1 MAVVRNQF
9 SRIIKTIKNPTAKKY
24 YLCKSKLRGMNPFM
38 VYSGNH
44 VFHFTKFESA
54 LRIVATQSLK
64 FGRFENM
71 NDIAEVKKDVYGM
84 IPADTISKELSNYQS
99 ISLTLDNL
107 SHRGFYIDPLWGH
120 YAQGGNGVCFVFD
133 KDKLSQKVIEQFGEK
148 AKIAPINYLSNFS
161 NAIFTEGDS
170 KKAVE
175 KYIED
180 HLEDIFFTK
189 SLDWEYEQE
198 LRVLIKGYDKDE
210 KLHYGEDTLIAVILC
225 LPKVVDYKESSEFKI
240 LKSMLTN
247 TPILRYTTSLGN
259 KELLDENGEKVCDII
274 GVDLQVLFE

>member
-1 MAVVRNQF
+1 
-9 SRIIKTIKNPTAKKY
+9 
-24 YLCKSKLRGMNPFM
+24 MNPFM
-38 VYSGNH
+38 VYSGKH

-54 LRIVATQSLK
+54 LRIIATRSLK

-71 NDIAEVKKDVYGM
+71 NDIAEVKRDVYGM
-84 IPADTISKELSNYQS
+84 IPADRITKELSNYQS
-99 ISLTLDNL
+99 ISITLDNP
-107 SHRGFYIDPLWGH
+107 SHRGFFIDPLWGH

-133 KDKLSQKVIEQFGEK
+133 KDKLFQKVTEQFGEK
-148 AKIAPINYLSNFS
+148 AKIAPINYLSHFS

-170 KKAVE
+170 KEAVE

-180 HLEDIFFTK
+180 NIEDIFFTK
-189 SLDWEYEQE
+189 SLDWNYEQE

-210 KLHYGEDTLIAVILC
+210 KLHFGEDTVIAVILC

-240 LKSMLTN
+240 LKSMLTD

-259 KELLDENGEKVCDII
+259 KELLDENGEKVCNII
-274 GVDLQVLFE
+274 GVDLMPLYE

>member
-1 MAVVRNQF
+1 
-9 SRIIKTIKNPTAKKY
+9 
-24 YLCKSKLRGMNPFM
+24 MNPFM
-38 VYSGNH
+38 KYSGKH

-54 LRIVATQSLK
+54 LRIIASQSLK

-71 NDIAEVKKDVYGM
+71 NDIAEVKRDVYGL
-84 IPADTISKELSNYQS
+84 IPTDTISNELSNYQS

-133 KDKLSQKVIEQFGEK
+133 KDKLFQKVIEQFGEK

-170 KKAVE
+170 REAVE

-180 HLEDIFFTK
+180 NIDDIFFTK

-198 LRVLIKGYDKDE
+198 LRILIKGYDKDE
-210 KLHYGEDTLIAVILC
+210 KLYYGKDTLIAIILC
-225 LPKVVDYKESSEFKI
+225 LPKTYDYKESTEFKI
-240 LKSMLTN
+240 LKSMLAD
-247 TPILRYTTSLGN
+247 TPILNYTTSIGN
-259 KELLDENGEKVCDII
+259 KMLINENGKLVCDKP
-274 GVDLQVLFE
+274 GEDLQIRFE

>member
-1 MAVVRNQF
+1 
-9 SRIIKTIKNPTAKKY
+9 
-24 YLCKSKLRGMNPFM
+24 MNPFM

-54 LRIVATQSLK
+54 LRIIATQSLK

-71 NDIAEVKKDVYGM
+71 NDIAEVKRDVYGM

-170 KKAVE
+170 REAVE

-180 HLEDIFFTK
+180 NIEDIFFTK
-189 SLDWEYEQE
+189 FLDWEYEQE
-198 LRVLIKGYDKDE
+198 LRILIKEDSLDE
-210 KLHYGEDTLIAVILC
+210 KVLYWDGALIAIILC
-225 LPKVVDYKESSEFKI
+225 LPKLFDYKESTEFKV
-240 LKSMLTN
+240 LKSMLPN
-247 TPILRYTTSLGN
+247 TPILHYTTSLGN
-259 KELLDENGEKVCDII
+259 KELLDENGEKVCDIP
-274 GVDLQVLFE
+274 GEDLQILFE